1 MYKVFVNQD
10 EIILTCNVPFGD
22 KISIYDLKEISILEI
37 VKLVKKQK
45 RIFLFHKNP
54 KKLISTFAKK
64 IKIVTAAGGVVT
76 NKKDEILF
84 IFRRNKW
91 DLPKGKMDKGETIKD
106 TALREVMEETGID
119 SLKIIDFKMI
129 TFHIFKKGKEFRL
142 KETHWFNMKS
152 DYDGEFNPE
161 SREGITKVVWKTKK
175 KVKKIKN
182 TFPNIKLLLET

>member
-10 EIILTCNVPFGD
+10 LIILTSKIPFGN
-22 KISIYDLKEISILEI
+22 KINIYDLKKTSIDEIL
-37 VKLVKKQK
+37 KLVKKNHK
-45 RIFLFHKNP
+45 IYLFHKNRD
-54 KKLISTFAKK
+54 KLISAFKKK
-64 IKIVTAAGGVVT
+64 IKVVKAGGGLVK
-76 NKKDEILF
+76 NNKDEVLF
-84 IFRRNKW
+84 IYRRNKW

-129 TFHIFKKGKEFRL
+129 TYHIFKKGKEFRL

-152 DYDGEFNPE
+152 NYDGEFNPE
-161 SREGITKVVWKTKK
+161 SSEGITKVVWKTKK
-175 KVKKIKN
+175 KAKKIKN

>member
-10 EIILTCNVPFGD
+10 EIILTGKVPFGD
-22 KISIYDLKEISILEI
+22 KISIYDLKKISILEI

-64 IKIVTAAGGVVT
+64 IKIVKAGGGVVK

-84 IFRRNKW
+84 IYRRNKW

-129 TFHIFKKGKEFRL
+129 TYHIFKKDKKFRL

-152 DYDGEFNPE
+152 NYDGEFNPE
-161 SREGITKVVWKTKK
+161 SSEGITKVVWKTK
-175 KVKKIKN
+175 
-182 TFPNIKLLLET
+182 

>member
-10 EIILTCNVPFGD
+10 EIILTSKVPFGD

-45 RIFLFHKNP
+45 KIFLFHKNP

-64 IKIVTAAGGVVT
+64 IKIVTAGGGVVT

-119 SLKIIDFKMI
+119 SLKIIDFKTI
-129 TFHIFKKGKEFRL
+129 TYHIFKKGKEFRL

-152 DYDGEFNPE
+152 NYDGEFNPE
-161 SREGITKVVWKTKK
+161 SSEGITKVVWKTKK
-175 KVKKIKN
+175 KAKKIKN

>member
-10 EIILTCNVPFGD
+10 EIILTSKVPFGD

-45 RIFLFHKNP
+45 RIFLFHKNS

-64 IKIVTAAGGVVT
+64 IKIVTAGGGVVT

-84 IFRRNKW
+84 IYRRNKW

-106 TALREVMEETGID
+106 TALREVKEETGID
-119 SLKIIDFKMI
+119 SLKIIDLKMI
-129 TFHIFKKGKEFRL
+129 TYHIFKKGKEFRL

-152 DYDGEFNPE
+152 DYSGEFNPE
-161 SREGITKVVWKTKK
+161 SSEGITKVVWKTKK

>member
-10 EIILTCNVPFGD
+10 EIILTSNVPFGD

-76 NKKDEILF
+76 NKKMKSFLYLEEISG
-84 IFRRNKW
+84 IF
-91 DLPKGKMDKGETIKD
+91 
-106 TALREVMEETGID
+106 LREKWIKGRQ
-119 SLKIIDFKMI
+119 SKI
-129 TFHIFKKGKEFRL
+129 
-142 KETHWFNMKS
+142 
-152 DYDGEFNPE
+152 
-161 SREGITKVVWKTKK
+161 
-175 KVKKIKN
+175 
-182 TFPNIKLLLET
+182 LL